1 MAKNYTIFFFF
12 NREEKLYC
20 KRVEEEALVQ
30 AFIQEN
36 KFWENG
42 ESGN

>member
-1 MAKNYTIFFFF
+1 MANNYTIFFFF
-12 NREEKLYC
+12 LIERRNSIV
-20 KRVEEEALVQ
+20 RVEEEALVQ